1 MGLEPTT
8 THKFFGRNLCFKEV
22 FYQLNYRV
30 ILPKAAPAREMT
42 NDTGVVQNSRFFVM
56 AYNVS
61 LRCRTQAQSC
71 L

>member
-8 THKFFGRNLCFKEV
+8 THKFGGNLSFKEV
-22 FYQLNYRV
+22 FSQLNYRV